1 MALIFISEKTGYF
14 QLPDKEKK
22 VITDLTP
29 EELDEAV
36 GEILKSGF
44 SCMEDS
50 SQIAN
55 PAEKIMFEQLNMA
68 FKELSESRGSILSE
82 IDLKFAEAERKYLA
96 Q

>member
-1 MALIFISEKTGYF
+1 
-14 QLPDKEKK
+14 
-22 VITDLTP
+22 
-29 EELDEAV
+29 
-36 GEILKSGF
+36 
-44 SCMEDS
+44 MEDS

-68 FKELSESRGSILSE
+68 FKELSESRESILSE